1 MKKIIGAL
9 LVVLSHAFIPWR
21 APPPMPRMPQ
31 RLLSESNEEQLRDQL
46 EETSTTLTTE
56 QATRLAELEE
66 RGGGSQRDEEVMS
79 ALTAELG
86 YVPLVGSRVLE
97 ALDATLD
104 NRERLARVK
113 TLRKAVRGEAL
124 DKGGV

>member
-66 RGGGSQRDEEVMS
+66 RGGGSQRDEEVIIMP
-79 ALTAELG
+79 EILG
-86 YVPLVGSRVLE
+86 
-97 ALDATLD
+97 TLLPGGMLKAPSW
-104 NRERLARVK
+104 RGAQLAPPG
-113 TLRKAVRGEAL
+113 LFEG
-124 DKGGV
+124 